1 MPRRPHCH
9 LAHTRGGS
17 QRAFHPAGLRF
28 NTIHFIFPTTQ
39 NWIKAAPVRG
49 KGWREGG
56 GSSPMDH
63 RPPSP
68 PARPTAGGH
77 AVGWWGPD
85 HFCWHVSPLG
95 RKLAWGRQ
103 PGQGTR
109 PQPTAPLKPGGRG
122 QVPAWVLLL
131 VLGRT
136 LGRHCQQL
144 GSQAYVASG
153 GGYSQGPPLTPAF
166 PFPGQAPPWHRVLG
180 WQGVGMGTQETQPL
194 CSPPTAWPPGSP

>member
-49 KGWREGG
+49 RGWREGG
-56 GSSPMDH
+56 GISPTDH
-63 RPPSP
+63 PPPSP
-68 PARPTAGGH
+68 PPRPTAGGH
-77 AVGWWGPD
+77 TVGVVGAGPLLLAR
-85 HFCWHVSPLG
+85 VSSGPKAG
-95 RKLAWGRQ
+95 SGEAARAGHTPPDNCPSKARR
-103 PGQGTR
+103 QGTG
-109 PQPTAPLKPGGRG
+109 PSLGAALSSG
-122 QVPAWVLLL
+122 QDS
-131 VLGRT
+131 
-136 LGRHCQQL
+136 GRHCQQPD
-144 GSQAYVASG
+144 SQAYVGSG
-153 GGYSQGPPLTPAF
+153 GGCSHSPPLTPAF
-166 PFPGQAPPWHRVLG
+166 PFPDQAPPWHRVLG